1 MWNGTPEEWSD
12 GAVADQ
18 PEVAGPLLV
27 RWMGQQSALGLV
39 CWTKDVQGVRGFV
52 FGKGQV

>member
-1 MWNGTPEEWSD
+1 MWNGTPEEWSE